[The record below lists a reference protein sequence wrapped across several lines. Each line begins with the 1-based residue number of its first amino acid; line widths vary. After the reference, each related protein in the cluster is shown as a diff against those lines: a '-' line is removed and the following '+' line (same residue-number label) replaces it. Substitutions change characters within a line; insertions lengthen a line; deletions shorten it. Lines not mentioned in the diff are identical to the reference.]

1 MDFVKLC
8 ENILDLDPMIRFVT
22 IFDMKGKIIHGKH
35 REGLTSILNK
45 KESKKSINE
54 ILKSNKTHN
63 ELSSKYGKEEYSV
76 SVFEKIIRTTT
87 PLNKKHI
94 LYVTTDGDVD
104 PFTIIKKL
112 TKLLQK

>member
-8 ENILDLDPMIRFVT
+8 ENVLDLDPMIRFVT
-22 IFDMKGKIIHGKH
+22 IFDMKGKIIQSKH

-45 KESKKSINE
+45 KESKKSVNE
-54 ILKSNKTHN
+54 ILTSNKTHS
-63 ELSSKYGKEEYSV
+63 ELSNKYGKEEYSI
-76 SVFEKIIRTTT
+76 SVFDKIVRMTT
-87 PLNKKHI
+87 PLDKKHI
-94 LYVTTDGDVD
+94 LYVTTYVDID